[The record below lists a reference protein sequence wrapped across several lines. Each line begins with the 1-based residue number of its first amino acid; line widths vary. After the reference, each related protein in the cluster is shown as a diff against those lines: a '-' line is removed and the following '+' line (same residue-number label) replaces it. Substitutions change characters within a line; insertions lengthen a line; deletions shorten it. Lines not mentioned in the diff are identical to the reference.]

1 MKIYDVEIPDD
12 LEIPELSEKDVAELE
27 ALREEIKR
35 DRQEQA
41 ARLAKSPFKDF
52 QFGCASITTV
62 ELPPP
67 TVNVE
72 AMRKMPPRLR
82 AIFVYA
88 HRDHITY

>member
-12 LEIPELSEKDVAELE
+12 LEIPELSEKDIAELE
-27 ALREEIKR
+27 AMRQEMARDREE
-35 DRQEQA
+35 QA
-41 ARLAKSPFKDF
+41 QRLAKSPYKDWKF
-52 QFGCASITTV
+52 EFAGVTTV
-62 ELPPP
+62 EPKPPS
-67 TVNVE
+67 VNVD